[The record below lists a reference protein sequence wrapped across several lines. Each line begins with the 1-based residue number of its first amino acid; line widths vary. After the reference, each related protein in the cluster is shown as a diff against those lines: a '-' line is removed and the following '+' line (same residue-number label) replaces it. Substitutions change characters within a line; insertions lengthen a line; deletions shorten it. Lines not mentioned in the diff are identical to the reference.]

1 MQRNRIFFCFLL
13 IFVLLCS
20 LSVPVL
26 ADGQDVSS
34 DPAASPLNG
43 LKVLFVGDSICEAR
57 VEWDDPVHKDC
68 VGWAG
73 RIAVSDGIINTNI
86 SASGASVSDCRG
98 ANTVQAQLQ
107 KASGQKFDLVVLHG
121 GVNDAWDGAPVGVMS
136 DSTDMT
142 TFDRSTFGGGL
153 EFSFAYAKKAF
164 QDAKFCFVINYQLPA
179 AEKGVSLKD
188 MSAYFD
194 LAKQICDKWEIPYL
208 DLYNN
213 QEINDA
219 LEVSTSLTYLKDHI
233 HPNSAGYDVIAPYI
247 AEFLRTVIAPPAPVE
262 ESSEEPVSEQS
273 EQVETLPGINKQSDG
288 LTAFEITLIVVSVV
302 AVAAFIALAAALLS
316 KRKKEKEK

>member
-1 MQRNRIFFCFLL
+1 MQRNRFLL
-13 IFVLLCS
+13 CITLICVLLFTLC
-20 LSVPVL
+20 VPVL
-26 ADGQDVSS
+26 ADGQEGASD

-57 VEWDDPVHKDC
+57 VEWDDPVHKDS

-73 RIAVSDGIINTNI
+73 RIAVSDGIINTNR
-86 SASGASVSDCRG
+86 SNSGASVSDCRG

-107 KASGQKFDLVVLHG
+107 KASGQPFDLVVLHG
-121 GVNDAWDGAPVGVMS
+121 GVNDAWDGVSVGVMS

-142 TFDRSTFGGGL
+142 TFDRKTFGGGL
-153 EFSFAYAKKAF
+153 EFTFAYAKKAF
-164 QDAKFCFVINYQLPA
+164 KNAKFCFVINYQLPA

-213 QEINDA
+213 KEINDA

-247 AEFLRTVIAPPAPVE
+247 ASFLRDVVAPPAPVE
-262 ESSEEPVSEQS
+262 ESSGEPVESSEQT
-273 EQVETLPGINKQSDG
+273 EVIPGVGKKTDG
-288 LTAFEITLIVVSVV
+288 LPPYAIALIVGG
-302 AVAAFIALAAALLS
+302 AVLLLAAVCALVIFKS
-316 KRKKEKEK
+316 KKEK